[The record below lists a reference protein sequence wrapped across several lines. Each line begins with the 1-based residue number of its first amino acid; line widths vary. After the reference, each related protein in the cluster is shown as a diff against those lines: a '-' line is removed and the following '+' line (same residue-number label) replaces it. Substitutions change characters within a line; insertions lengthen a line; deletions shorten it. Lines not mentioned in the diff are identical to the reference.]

1 MKPILEKTASQEAPL
16 GASLTHRI
24 PRIPGLKWTLLIIP
38 AAYVL
43 ILLGFSVVGLLKLS
57 VFDQNGF
64 TLSYLTRFFVQGAY
78 VEVLF
83 ITFKTAFFVTF
94 FCLLLGY
101 PVAYLL
107 VKMESDNWKRLIF
120 GLILISFWISLL
132 VRTFTW
138 MILLRSNGVIN
149 STLMSLGIINEPLG
163 LLYNTTGV
171 VVGMTHILLPYMILS
186 LYSVMHGI
194 DKRLM
199 QAAKGLGARPWK
211 AFLQVFFPLSLPGV
225 LSGSLIV
232 FVLGIGYFITPALLG
247 GTQNIMISQL
257 IHNQVNVVLN
267 WNFAAAIA
275 IILLVVTLVL
285 LAISALIAKKY
296 SALKEES

>member
-1 MKPILEKTASQEAPL
+1 MSLPQERVAIPPVKQISRKL
-16 GASLTHRI
+16 

-43 ILLGFSVVGLLKLS
+43 ILLGISLVGLLKLS
-57 VFDQNGF
+57 IMDDNGF
-64 TLSYLTRFFVQGAY
+64 TLEYLTAFFSKAVYMQ
-78 VEVLF
+78 VLW
-83 ITFKTAFFVTF
+83 ITFKTAFLVTF
-94 FCLLLGY
+94 FCLLLAY
-101 PVAYLL
+101 PVAYALA
-107 VKMESDNWKRLIF
+107 KMENENWRDAIF
-120 GLILISFWISLL
+120 GIILVSFWISLL

-149 STLMSLGIINEPLG
+149 QFLMSLGIIDEPIK

-186 LYSVMHGI
+186 LYSVMVSI
-194 DKRLM
+194 DRSFM
-199 QAAKGLGARPWK
+199 QAAKGLGAKPWK
-211 AFLQVFFPLSLPGV
+211 AFIQIFVPLSLPGV

-247 GTQNIMISQL
+247 GTQNLMISQL
-257 IHNQVNVVLN
+257 IHDQVNIVLN

-275 IILLVVTLVL
+275 IILLVFTVVF
-285 LAISALIAKKY
+285 LAILAFLTRNNSVLGGGN
-296 SALKEES
+296 

>member
-1 MKPILEKTASQEAPL
+1 MSLPQERLVIPPVNQISRTL
-16 GASLTHRI
+16 

-43 ILLGFSVVGLLKLS
+43 ILLGISLVGLLKLS
-57 VFDQNGF
+57 IIDDNGF
-64 TLSYLTRFFVQGAY
+64 TLEYLTAFFSKAVYMQ
-78 VEVLF
+78 VLW
-83 ITFKTAFFVTF
+83 ITFKTAFLVTF
-94 FCLLLGY
+94 FCLLLAY
-101 PVAYLL
+101 PVAYALA
-107 VKMESDNWKRLIF
+107 KMENENWRDAIF
-120 GLILISFWISLL
+120 GIILVSFWISLL

-149 STLMSLGIINEPLG
+149 QFLMSLGIIDEPIK

-186 LYSVMHGI
+186 LYSVMVSI
-194 DKRLM
+194 DRSLM
-199 QAAKGLGARPWK
+199 QAAKGLGAKPWK
-211 AFLQVFFPLSLPGV
+211 AFIQIFVPLSLPGV

-247 GTQNIMISQL
+247 GTQNLMISQL
-257 IHNQVNVVLN
+257 IHDQVNIVLN

-275 IILLVVTLVL
+275 IILLVFTVVF
-285 LAISALIAKKY
+285 LAILAFLTRNNSVLGGGN
-296 SALKEES
+296 